1 MIYLQL
7 QKNTYDMAGYEKGYE
22 TKRRLIM
29 SMYNKLKVQDA
40 SEITVREIAKE
51 NQCSPAAL
59 YRHFESL
66 EYLIILGS
74 MRFFIDYMVE
84 YGHLMD
90 SNNNLMDSYI
100 KGWKLF
106 NKYAFE
112 RPDLYYR
119 LLWGQYNAMFSDA
132 LVEYFE
138 LFPVSGSERYPAYF
152 YTLLFTEDIIERDFL
167 MLRRAVNY
175 NLLSYEDAVYFS
187 KSNTLIVKGMLE
199 MYMGRD
205 LESRRQGEQ
214 ECNELLLKNLEKVYV
229 PSEHGL

>member
-1 MIYLQL
+1 
-7 QKNTYDMAGYEKGYE
+7 MAVYEKGNE

-29 SMYNKLKVQDA
+29 SMYNKLKMQDA
-40 SEITVREIAKE
+40 SEITVRELAKE
-51 NQCSPAAL
+51 NNCSPAAL

-74 MRFFIDYMVE
+74 IRFFTDYMAE
-84 YGHLMD
+84 YGQLMD
-90 SNNNLMDSYI
+90 SNNNLMELYI

-119 LLWGQYNAMFSDA
+119 LFWGQYHEMFSDA
-132 LVEYFE
+132 LEEYFE
-138 LFPVSGSERYPAYF
+138 LFPVTGSELYPAYF
-152 YTLLFTEDIIERDFL
+152 YTLLFTEDIRERDFL

-175 NLLSYEDAVYFS
+175 NMLSDDDAVYFS

-199 MYMGRD
+199 IYMGRD
-205 LESRRQGEQ
+205 LEDRRQGEQ
-214 ECNELLLKNLEKVYV
+214 ECNQLLLKNLEKVYI
-229 PSEHGL
+229 PSECEL

>member
-1 MIYLQL
+1 
-7 QKNTYDMAGYEKGYE
+7 MAVYEKGNE

-51 NQCSPAAL
+51 NDCSPAAL

-66 EYLIILGS
+66 EYLIILGAI
-74 MRFFIDYMVE
+74 RFFIDYMAE

-90 SNNNLMDSYI
+90 SNNNLMESYI
-100 KGWKLF
+100 EGWQLF

-119 LLWGQYNAMFSDA
+119 LMWGQYNTMFSNA
-132 LVEYFE
+132 LEEYLE
-138 LFPVSGSERYPAYF
+138 LFPVTGSERYPAYF
-152 YTLLFTEDIIERDFL
+152 YTLLFTEDIRERDFL
-167 MLRRAVNY
+167 ILRRAVNY
-175 NLLSYEDAVYFS
+175 NMLSYEDAVYFS

-199 MYMGRD
+199 MYRGRD
-205 LESRRQGEQ
+205 LENRRQGEQ
-214 ECNELLLKNLEKVYV
+214 ECNQLLLKNLEKVYV
-229 PSEHGL
+229 PVEREL